1 MKRLKNTED
10 KNEKHL
16 KATNNRTENIKEIT
30 DFVEEPLSLKVK
42 GLRITKHL
50 KSYLESFI
58 TEI

>member
-42 GLRITKHL
+42 GLI
-50 KSYLESFI
+50 E
-58 TEI
+58 EIKIMQKDVD